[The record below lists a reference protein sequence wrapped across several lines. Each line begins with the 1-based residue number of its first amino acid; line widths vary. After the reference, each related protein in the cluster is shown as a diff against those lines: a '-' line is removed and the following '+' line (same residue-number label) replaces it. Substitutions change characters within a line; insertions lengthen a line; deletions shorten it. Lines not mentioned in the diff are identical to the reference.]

1 MQKTIETLN
10 KQLANWSILY
20 VKLHNYHWF
29 VNGPQFF
36 TLHELFESLYNE
48 AGTNIDEL
56 AERILMIGGAPAAT
70 MKQYLQLASVQEA
83 AGQESTDDMVKAII
97 NDCRQVASESKAGM
111 VTAAQEG
118 DEISADMLKDIQ
130 AKLEKHVWMLNAFAA
145 KERVAVR

>member
-1 MQKTIETLN
+1 MQKTMETLN
-10 KQLANWSILY
+10 KQLANWNILY

-29 VNGPQFF
+29 VNGPHFF

-48 AGTNIDEL
+48 AATNIDEL
-56 AERILMIGGAPAAT
+56 AERILMIGGTPAAT

-97 NDCRQVASESKAGM
+97 NDFRQVASESKAGM

-145 KERVAVR
+145 KERAAVR

>member
-10 KQLANWSILY
+10 KQLANWNILY

-29 VNGPQFF
+29 VNGPHFF

-48 AGTNIDEL
+48 AATNIDEL
-56 AERILMIGGAPAAT
+56 AERILMIGGTPAAT

-97 NDCRQVASESKAGM
+97 NDFRQVASESKAGM

-118 DEISADMLKDIQ
+118 DEISADMLKEIQ

-145 KERVAVR
+145 KERAAVR